1 MHNRIIYLSKYLF
14 YKLKLELF
22 VKLFSNLKFFMVFLR
37 VCFRSFK
44 RKEFYLFQSCFIS
57 LFVFFFWLK
66 ILLQNYYFFLDFF
79 FFLIN
84 LYIFSFNFTFIYYV
98 SYYLVPLLCQ
108 FFIFKLLCS
117 NLLQYFLKLLFF
129 INF

>member
-66 ILLQNYYFFLDFF
+66 VLLQNYFFLRLL

-117 NLLQYFLKLLFF
+117 NLLHYFLKLLFF